1 MKSTI
6 FNNPLLNI
14 CNRLLSITHKFAT
27 ETKNMKYFF
36 YLLIT
41 IATLP
46 LHANAQNDPNAKKI
60 LDGIS
65 AKLKTFKGIS
75 ASFSLISKGKN
86 GKLNNNIKG
95 SIFIKGN
102 KYYIKQSSTEIF
114 CDGVKTW
121 NYNGNDEV
129 TVTPVDTDVQTL
141 TPQKLLTNFYDKD
154 FNYKLVSSAGEFNEI
169 EMTPNDKRKNFQRV
183 NVYVN
188 KAKTMITKAKVLDK
202 SNNTIEFNLNNINT
216 KASIADSKFVFDK
229 SRYKKTIE
237 VIE

>member
-1 MKSTI
+1 MK
-6 FNNPLLNI
+6 
-14 CNRLLSITHKFAT
+14 R
-27 ETKNMKYFF
+27 FF
-36 YLLIT
+36 YLF
-41 IATLP
+41 IAM
-46 LHANAQNDPNAKKI
+46 AFMVGNVKAQNDPNAKKI

-75 ASFSLISKGKN
+75 ADFALTSKGKN

-95 SIFIKGN
+95 KISIKGN

-114 CDGVKTW
+114 SDGLKTW

-129 TVTPVDTDVQTL
+129 TVTTVDTDAQTL

-154 FNYKLVSSAGEFNEI
+154 FSYKLVSSAGEFNEI
-169 EMTPNDKRKNFQRV
+169 QMVPNDKRKNFQRV
-183 NVYVN
+183 NVFAS

-202 SNNTIEFNLNNINT
+202 SNNTIQFNLSNINT
-216 KASIADSKFVFDK
+216 NAVIPDSRFVFDK
-229 SRYKKTIE
+229 SKYKKQIE